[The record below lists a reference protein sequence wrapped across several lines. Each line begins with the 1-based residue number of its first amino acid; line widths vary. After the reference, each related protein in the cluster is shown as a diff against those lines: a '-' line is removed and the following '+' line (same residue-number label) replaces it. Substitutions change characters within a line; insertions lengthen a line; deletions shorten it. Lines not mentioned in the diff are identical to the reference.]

1 MTDRIQPGVFFRP
14 DEAPPAYGGVAFL
27 DFPAEASPADLR
39 RVLAA
44 IVLRVHDLERG
55 QVADLPGQSVPTHA
69 LHLLIGYGA
78 KLFARPELAPRRPSA
93 LESFRAPS
101 SGGGGQILA
110 GAGLRYAPGVFDN
123 PANTDVVLQFQN
135 ESLFPI
141 ERAFVEVWKI
151 ARDLARDNDP
161 GQFIVKA
168 AYTGHGRDDKRS
180 WIDFFDGTS
189 NLRSRDRLQ
198 VIEVKAQSP
207 SSPEAWT
214 FGGTYMAF
222 IRVAVDLAAWR
233 QLSRDAQE
241 LLVGRDKLTGCPI
254 GAVDA
259 GGHPVVTGGCPVA
272 GTNNIGD
279 AGNVAFREATRPG
292 LDQTVL
298 LQSHIHRSN
307 QQRQN
312 LADPESRRIFR
323 QGYEFFQGID
333 ANGTPVLGLN
343 FTSFQDTPRR
353 VSAMLTLASWLGGT
367 NFGGD
372 PAQQSADLKSLLV
385 AHAAAFF
392 VVPPVLESE
401 AFPGAHMLVPE
412 TT

>member
-14 DEAPPAYGGVAFL
+14 DEAPPPYGGVAFL
-27 DFPAEASPADLR
+27 DFSADASPADIR
-39 RVLAA
+39 RVLTLILA
-44 IVLRVHDLERG
+44 RMQDLERG

-69 LHLLIGYGA
+69 LHTLIGYGP
-78 KLFARPELAPRRPSA
+78 KLFARAELAPRRPSA

-110 GAGLRYAPGVFDN
+110 GAGLRYAPSVLDN
-123 PANTDVVLQFQN
+123 PADTDVVLQFQN

-151 ARDLARDNDP
+151 GRDLARDNDP

-207 SSPEAWT
+207 SSPDAWT

-222 IRVAVDLAAWR
+222 IRIAVDLVAWR
-233 QLSRDAQE
+233 NLSRDAQE

-259 GGHPVVTGGCPVA
+259 GGQPVVITGCPVS
-272 GTNNIGD
+272 GTNNIGE
-279 AGNVAFREATRPG
+279 ACNVAFREAARPG
-292 LDQTVL
+292 VDQTVL
-298 LQSHIHRSN
+298 LQSHIHRAN

-323 QGYEFFQGID
+323 QGYEFFQGMD
-333 ANGTPVLGLN
+333 GDGTPILGLN
-343 FTSFQDTPRR
+343 FTSFQDSPRR

-367 NFGGD
+367 NFGGN
-372 PAQQSADLKSLLV
+372 PAQQPADVKSLLV

-401 AFPGAHMLVPE
+401 PFPGAQMLVPQR
-412 TT
+412 T